1 MSTKDEILHVAHL
14 TNVIDGRSNSG
25 TARAAKEIILKLSED
40 KNVLQTFIHFE
51 ESDDSIYR
59 LPNTRNLVIPLSR
72 IKFARHF
79 YSFLKFWVRN
89 LFTRKIERFDV
100 VHWHTSR
107 VYPFFYLIPSKRTV
121 ITLHDATSRIIGSVN
136 TIWTRVFY
144 WNLRISESRY
154 DYIIGDSV
162 DACSKL
168 VQHAKFPSRK
178 VKCVYL
184 ASNFADLEAQKPA
197 GFALAEDYI
206 LCVSRWQ
213 PYKNVSTLIS
223 AYSMAMRENQ
233 KLPKLVLVGKPVA
246 GFDHPQT
253 IIEELELEE
262 RILVLRDLKDQELA
276 FLYDHALFSVN
287 PSLHEGFGLSVL
299 EGLKRG
305 CPSVNHVD
313 TATAEISGSSGIPV
327 DMKSPELLSKILVNL
342 FFEKE
347 KLEEL
352 RKKAKR
358 RAAYFTWE
366 TTVKN
371 LKDLYMN

>member
-1 MSTKDEILHVAHL
+1 MSKKDGILHIAHL

-40 KNVLQTFIHFE
+40 KCVFQTFIHFE
-51 ESDDSIYR
+51 ESNDSIYR
-59 LPNTRNLVIPLSR
+59 LPNTRNLIIPLSR

-79 YSFLKFWVRN
+79 YSFLRFWVRN
-89 LFTRKIERFDV
+89 VFTRKIKRFDV
-100 VHWHTSR
+100 VHWHASR
-107 VYPFFYLIPSKRTV
+107 VYPFFYLIPSKKIV
-121 ITLHDATSRIIGSVN
+121 ITLHDATSRIIGNVN

-144 WNLRISESRY
+144 WNLRVSESRY

-162 DACSKL
+162 DACNKL
-168 VQHAKFPSRK
+168 VQMAKFPSSK

-197 GFALAEDYI
+197 GLTLAEDYI

-213 PYKNVSTLIS
+213 PYKNVSSLIS
-223 AYSMAMRENQ
+223 AYSLAMRQNQ
-233 KLPKLVLVGKPVA
+233 KLPKLVLVGKPVD
-246 GFDHPQT
+246 GFNHPQI
-253 IIEELELEE
+253 IIEELELQD

-287 PSLHEGFGLSVL
+287 PSLHEGFGLPVL

-327 DMKSPELLSKILVNL
+327 DMRSPELLSKVLVDL
-342 FFEKE
+342 FVNQK

-352 RKKAKR
+352 REKAKK

-371 LKDLYMN
+371 LKDLYIN